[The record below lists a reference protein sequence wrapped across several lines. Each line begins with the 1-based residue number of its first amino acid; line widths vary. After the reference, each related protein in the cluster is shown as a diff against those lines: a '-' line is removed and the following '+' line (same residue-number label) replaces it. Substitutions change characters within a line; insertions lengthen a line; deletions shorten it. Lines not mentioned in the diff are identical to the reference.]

1 MKDHRIRKV
10 AHLLVR
16 YSTKVKKEENV
27 YISCYEPEA
36 IPLAEEVYR
45 EVLAAGAFPSVH
57 IESRIFDYY
66 LMTEG
71 NEAQRDRFPKWH
83 FEELKDCQVFI
94 GIGSYTNGRL
104 FSNVDFERISRRQKV
119 VEPVQEFR
127 VNRMRWVVT
136 RYPTP
141 TMAHDAEM
149 ATSEYE
155 EFFFSAVLQDWRK
168 QHKVQNKLRSVLDGA
183 AKVHI
188 TGPGTDLV
196 LSLRGRKGIKC
207 CGDRNIPDGELYYAP
222 VEDSAEG
229 HILFDYPGIKDGVE
243 IPNIRLEFRKGE
255 AVGFESS
262 ARMDK
267 LEKILATDEG
277 ARRIGE
283 LGIGTNYGIDRFT
296 KSLLFDEKI
305 GGTVHLALGRAYE
318 DSGGANRSAI
328 HWDIVKDLRRGGRI
342 MVDGVILQENGKFIL
357 E

>member
-1 MKDHRIRKV
+1 
-10 AHLLVR
+10 
-16 YSTKVKKEENV
+16 
-27 YISCYEPEA
+27 
-36 IPLAEEVYR
+36 
-45 EVLAAGAFPSVH
+45 
-57 IESRIFDYY
+57 
-66 LMTEG
+66 
-71 NEAQRDRFPKWH
+71 
-83 FEELKDCQVFI
+83 
-94 GIGSYTNGRL
+94 
-104 FSNVDFERISRRQKV
+104 
-119 VEPVQEFR
+119 
-127 VNRMRWVVT
+127 
-136 RYPTP
+136 
-141 TMAHDAEM
+141 
-149 ATSEYE
+149 
-155 EFFFSAVLQDWRK
+155 
-168 QHKVQNKLRSVLDGA
+168 VQNKLRSVLDGA